1 MYRIALLLILAA
13 CLLHAPA
20 PSYAASDYSRMKRT
34 VSALVTKEM
43 SINGVKGLSI
53 AVVDGGRAVWLQG
66 FGFADEAARVPVDA
80 NTVFRAGSISKTVT
94 SMRVMQLAEAGLVDI
109 DADIRR
115 YVPGFS
121 IRNRF
126 PDTPPITPRML
137 MSHRSGLPTD
147 VVAGM
152 WSENPMTLGEF
163 IPTLSREAMASP
175 PVTQWRYSN
184 VAYSLLGRMVEE
196 VEGKAF
202 SEAMRQGLLEKIGM
216 ASSSY
221 VMTEALAPRY
231 SKGYQNGAEA
241 PRPTLRDQPTG
252 SLFTTAQDMASYL
265 AAIIEGGRG
274 AVSPKSLFEMTK
286 PQFPGLPLDFGFEQ
300 GLGFMLSGV
309 TLADGRKLVWHGGTA
324 IPHQAFMAIDPES
337 GLGVAIL
344 CNTLEASRF
353 ISRLATQIMETAL
366 EIKTGRRA
374 PPVKRA
380 QSFKAARLAQDQLAS
395 YAGFYATYSGMLGT
409 VQVLDGTLT
418 ARIGDSVT
426 RLTPAENGVLL
437 LKSDA
442 FFGLIPHVRSDLH
455 LEHLTVEGRDV
466 LVLRGHAMP
475 YPFEKVPM
483 KPIPGAWTARLGK
496 YATLQPGEGICY
508 KTLELVEQAGL
519 LVAVVGVST
528 GQPGA
533 PTAPAI
539 FPLVPVS
546 DDEAVI
552 AGIGIGTGSVVR
564 AEGTGL
570 YHSGYGFRRVQ

>member
-1 MYRIALLLILAA
+1 VKLLALFLLVLTA
-13 CLLHAPA
+13 CVLDAPA
-20 PSYAASDYSRMKRT
+20 KAAAPDYSRMKRT
-34 VSALVTKEM
+34 VSALIAKEM

-53 AVVDGGRAVWLQG
+53 AVVDGGRAVWLEG

-115 YVPGFS
+115 HVPEFNIQS
-121 IRNRF
+121 RFRN
-126 PDTPPITPRML
+126 TPPITPRML

-152 WSENPMTLGEF
+152 WSENPATLAAF
-163 IPTLSREAMASP
+163 IPTLSRESMASP
-175 PVTQWRYSN
+175 PVNQWRYSN
-184 VAYSLLGRMVEE
+184 VAYSLLGRMVEN

-202 SEAMRQGLLEKIGM
+202 SEAMRLGLLERIGM
-216 ASSSY
+216 TSSSY
-221 VMTEALAPRY
+221 VMTEALAQRY
-231 SKGYQNGAEA
+231 SKGYQHGAEA

-252 SLFTTAQDMASYL
+252 SLFTTARDMAAYL
-265 AAIIEGGRG
+265 AAIIEGGKG
-274 AVSPKSLFEMTK
+274 AVSPKSLTEMTK

-353 ISRLATQIMETAL
+353 IARLAARTLESAL
-366 EIKTGRRA
+366 EIKTGRRT
-374 PPVKRA
+374 PPAKRG
-380 QSFKAARLAQDQLAS
+380 QPFKAARLTPEQLTRH
-395 YAGFYATYSGMLGT
+395 AGFYATYSGMLGT

-426 RLTPAENGVLL
+426 RLTPAENGILL

-475 YPFEKVPM
+475 YPFEKVPS
-483 KPIPGAWTARLGK
+483 KPIPAAWLERLGR

-519 LVAVVGVST
+519 LVAVAGVST

-533 PTAPAI
+533 PAAPAL

-564 AEGTGL
+564 AEGAGL
-570 YHSGYGFRRVQ
+570 YHSGYDFRRVR